1 MMKTK
6 KAVHL
11 VEAPF
16 AFATIPGLAPALL
29 KAVLQKNGI
38 SCYCHYLNL
47 KLLDSIGKERI
58 QYLGGMPCLGNFMF
72 ARWLFPEHEMQFQN
86 HEQMLSKTIPSTI
99 AKRELAKEVKE
110 VADKWVNQLVLD
122 DVLFVGFSVGWSQ
135 LLASLYL
142 AQGIKQRL
150 PSVPIVFGGTLCGI
164 RDIGISLLK
173 KFSQIDVI
181 SFEEGE
187 ETIIELANSC
197 SAKESLHKIA
207 GIGYRD
213 KKNQV
218 VTTQSRPKIRDLD
231 AIPIPDHSDYV
242 RQLGTHF
249 VWQNAFPIQMSRGC
263 SWNRCAF
270 CENPGAS
277 GKLRSRSAQSVLK
290 EIFYINEKHRAFFFF
305 FVDSEITGAKEE
317 LIKLCELLI
326 RSDKTL
332 ILFACARV
340 SHLSKEILELMR
352 RAGFVFIQL
361 GIESFSSSLLKKIR
375 KGATAMDNIAA
386 LKHAA
391 EVGIRAH
398 YNLMSYF
405 PGETE
410 SEIECN
416 LDILRRLR
424 HFGHMATNSHFMPQ
438 RGAYVTQHLDK
449 YGIDLREPNDDWIYC
464 FPENIQA
471 DLAPVFFQF
480 FNANEN
486 DSIRNLWACIN
497 KEMSCHAGRFLFYL
511 DTGKEL
517 VILDTREE
525 KLRQTI
531 LNTKERDII
540 LFCNTRRTL
549 TEIYKAF
556 SNYDPS
562 YVRQVLSH
570 FAEEGILYGE
580 SNEYINLVLRG
591 NGDMFLSLTKH
602 DVSILLGVENI
613 IRSKK

>member
-1 MMKTK
+1 MKTK
-6 KAVHL
+6 KTVHL

-16 AFATIPGLAPALL
+16 AFATIPSLAPALL
-29 KAVLQKNGI
+29 KAVLQKNEI
-38 SCYCHYLNL
+38 LCRCHYLNL
-47 KLLDSIGKERI
+47 KLLNSIGKERI

-72 ARWLFPEHEMQFQN
+72 ARWLFPEHETLIQN

-99 AKRELAKEVKE
+99 AKHELAKDVKE
-110 VADKWVNQLVLD
+110 VADKWLDQLVLD

-150 PSVPIVFGGTLCGI
+150 PHVSVVFGGALCGI
-164 RDIGISLLK
+164 RDIGISLLRN
-173 KFSQIDVI
+173 FSQIDVI
-181 SFEEGE
+181 AFGEGE
-187 ETIIELANSC
+187 ETIIELTDSC
-197 SAKESLHKIA
+197 CAKESLHEIA

-213 KKNQV
+213 KKDQV
-218 VTTQSRPKIRDLD
+218 VTTQKRPQIRDLD
-231 AIPIPDHSDYV
+231 ALPIPDHSDYV
-242 RQLGTHF
+242 RQLGDHF

-270 CENPGAS
+270 CENPSAS
-277 GKLRSRSAQSVLK
+277 GKLRNRSAQSVLK
-290 EIFYINEKHRAFFFF
+290 EIFYVNEKHRAFFFF
-305 FVDSEITGAKEE
+305 FVDSDITGAKEE
-317 LIKLCELLI
+317 LIKLCELLT

-332 ILFACARV
+332 ILFACSRV
-340 SHLSKEILELMR
+340 SHLSKKILKLMR

-361 GIESFSSSLLKKIR
+361 GIESLSSSLLKKIR
-375 KGATAMDNIAA
+375 KGTTAMDNIAA

-391 EVGIRAH
+391 EVGIKAH

-410 SEIECN
+410 SEVECN
-416 LDILRRLR
+416 IDILQRLR
-424 HFGHMATNSHFMPQ
+424 HFGHMTTNSHFMPQ

-449 YGIDLREPNDDWIYC
+449 YGIDLQGPYDDWIYC
-464 FPENIQA
+464 FPEHIQA

-486 DSIRNLWACIN
+486 DSIRNLWACID
-497 KEMSCHAGRFLFYL
+497 KEISCHAVRFLFYL

-525 KLRQTI
+525 KLQQTI
-531 LNTKERDII
+531 LNIKEREIV
-540 LFCNTRRTL
+540 LFCNTRHTL

-562 YVRQVLSH
+562 YIRQILSR

-580 SNEYINLVLRG
+580 SNEYINLVLKG

-613 IRSKK
+613 IRGEK